1 MDGEAART
9 PRFPVKALRVWP
21 GNPRK
26 TLEPTSVDE
35 LAAALRRD
43 GEVRV
48 PLFVRALAEPEGEV
62 THEVLAG
69 QRRLLAAGVAGLA
82 EVPVTVFACDDATAL
97 ELALQEN
104 HSRRDATPLD
114 DAEAIERLFG
124 YGRTAEEVRDR
135 MGARS
140 VRWVERR
147 RSLLRLTPDA
157 RAWLR
162 SGELPV
168 GHAEALAALDEAS
181 QEEVLKRFRLGGEAG
196 GWRDPGSARNW
207 ARELSYAIR
216 ALVHAPWELGD
227 KSLPGGACAGCPRR
241 SDAQQDLFGGAVEGE
256 HCLDA
261 ACWGGKVAAHWT
273 HAQKAAK
280 RRRLTV
286 IDAPCVSGYSKG
298 TGYDSE
304 YATVAQVPAGVEVPV
319 VALGRDEHGAVYD
332 LVRRSDLAAAMQ
344 AREASAP
351 DDEDE
356 PEDDEE
362 TPRETPRHIQLRD
375 ERRAR
380 ERARAA
386 RLWALAQRPEFARR
400 LALSALAFELGE
412 FDHSDVFA
420 AAGIELPSR
429 FVGHGEASRL
439 AATVPPAIAPALLLA
454 AVASQRLLD
463 PDALDARDLTPDE
476 RELVALLE
484 APEPE
489 APAEPSPAPG
499 DDAPAP
505 APAQPPPLP
514 ATRVWIAA
522 DAWDAL
528 APEEREDLEEP
539 IGGCPVAWEGREGWV
554 TAEVD
559 HAVRVCLVGIAD
571 ELKVKVHEGDEAP
584 PPVAPTTTELRVSRS
599 EWQKHRSEL
608 QDSSTGALHKQWE
621 PEGSDRVAHV
631 ERSSPAVAKVID
643 RARALGIALT
653 VNGKPLAGPMETAA
667 AAKTAK
673 AKKGGGA

>member
-1 MDGEAART
+1 MDGSAAEAKT
-9 PRFPVKALRVWP
+9 PRFPVRSLRVWP

-26 TLEPTSVDE
+26 HLEPTSVDG

-48 PLFVRALAEPEGEV
+48 PLFVRALAESEGEV

-69 QRRLLAAGVAGLA
+69 QRRLLAAGVAGLV

-181 QEEVLKRFRLGGEAG
+181 QEEVLRRFRLGGEAG

-241 SDAQQDLFGGAVEGE
+241 SDAQQDLFGGAVEGA

-261 ACWGGKVAAHWT
+261 ACWNGKAAAHWT
-273 HAQKAAK
+273 HAQRAAK
-280 RRRLTV
+280 RRKLTV
-286 IDAPCVSGYSKG
+286 VQEPCVSSWNKQTSYSH
-298 TGYDSE
+298 E
-304 YATVAQVPAGVEVPV
+304 YATLVGLPAGVEVPV

-332 LVRRSDLAAAMQ
+332 LVRRADLTAALQ

-351 DDEDE
+351 GNEDE

-362 TPRETPRHIQLRD
+362 TPRETRRHIQLRD

-386 RLWALAQRPEFARR
+386 RLWVLAQRPEFARR

-412 FDHSDVFA
+412 YDHSDVFA

-454 AVASQRLLD
+454 VVASQRLLD
-463 PDALDARDLTPDE
+463 PDADAGDLTPDE
-476 RELVALLE
+476 RELAALLE
-484 APEPE
+484 APE

-499 DDAPAP
+499 DDARGPG
-505 APAQPPPLP
+505 PAQPPPLP

-528 APEEREDLEEP
+528 APEDREDLEEP
-539 IGGCPVAWEGREGWV
+539 IGGCQVAWEGREGYV
-554 TAEVD
+554 TALVD
-559 HAVRVCLVGIAD
+559 HAVRVCLVGLAEAIPVA
-571 ELKVKVHEGDEAP
+571 LHQGDEAP

-599 EWQKHRSEL
+599 EWQRHRSEL
-608 QDSSTGALHKQWE
+608 QDSSTGVLHKQWL

-631 ERSSPAVAKVID
+631 ERSSPVVAKVID

-653 VNGKPLAGPMETAA
+653 VNGRPIAGPMETAA